1 MATKCLLLQ
10 TKDKKKFFTLIGN
23 QKHLVE
29 YCKAF
34 GAKMFVVKAE
44 IEKNKIL
51 DLQKLVPALCDK
63 NHKGEDADYSV
74 IETKRSK

>member
-1 MATKCLLLQ
+1 MATKCLLLE
-10 TKDKKKFFTLIGN
+10 TRDKKKFFTLVGN
-23 QKHLVE
+23 FKHLKE

-44 IEKNKIL
+44 IERNKVL

-63 NHKGEDADYSV
+63 NYTGEKVDYAVLESRK
-74 IETKRSK
+74 IK